1 MSLIASA
8 FGDFGSTGVRP
19 ALSASAGA
27 ADASAPRATAAI
39 EARRRTAGGILR
51 RVSAKTRVDLP
62 PGVAGPIEVYVNG
75 VRQVEGRDFGR
86 RDDSL
91 VFDRELARE
100 GRLGF
105 WRWLSIV
112 LGIAGT
118 YRQNDSVDVV
128 YERGGRR
135 MVAPGLPLVSD
146 E

>member
-1 MSLIASA
+1 
-8 FGDFGSTGVRP
+8 
-19 ALSASAGA
+19 
-27 ADASAPRATAAI
+27 
-39 EARRRTAGGILR
+39 
-51 RVSAKTRVDLP
+51 VDLP

-75 VRQVEGRDFGR
+75 VRQVEGRDYGR
-86 RDDSL
+86 CDDSL
-91 VFDRELARE
+91 VFERELARE

-135 MVAPGLPLVSD
+135 LVAPGLPLVSD

>member
-1 MSLIASA
+1 
-8 FGDFGSTGVRP
+8 
-19 ALSASAGA
+19 
-27 ADASAPRATAAI
+27 
-39 EARRRTAGGILR
+39 
-51 RVSAKTRVDLP
+51 VDLP

-75 VRQVEGRDFGR
+75 VRQVEGRDYGR

-135 MVAPGLPLVSD
+135 MVAPGLPLVRD

>member
-1 MSLIASA
+1 M
-8 FGDFGSTGVRP
+8 
-19 ALSASAGA
+19 
-27 ADASAPRATAAI
+27 
-39 EARRRTAGGILR
+39 
-51 RVSAKTRVDLP
+51 DLP

-75 VRQVEGRDFGR
+75 VLQVEGRDFR
-86 RDDSL
+86 RRADSL
-91 VFDRELARE
+91 VFERELARE

-105 WRWLSIV
+105 WRWLSII

-128 YERGGRR
+128 YEHGGRR

>member
-1 MSLIASA
+1 M
-8 FGDFGSTGVRP
+8 
-19 ALSASAGA
+19 
-27 ADASAPRATAAI
+27 
-39 EARRRTAGGILR
+39 
-51 RVSAKTRVDLP
+51 DLP

-75 VRQVEGRDFGR
+75 VLQVEGRDYGR

-91 VFDRELARE
+91 VFERALARE

-118 YRQNDSVDVV
+118 YRQNDSVDIV

-135 MVAPGLPLVSD
+135 MVAPGLPLVRD